1 MALQVLLFVYCMQVI
16 YTYRSFVDHMHQTEI
31 PSLPSCTARHMISEL
46 IYPLV
51 VTLAIPFYEFVV
63 YPLFRNYVPRMMKR
77 IAMGMI
83 IMAVAL
89 LGLLVLDSVG
99 HARTGGA
106 VCVLYVTHNDQ
117 ARLAPIEIGMVYLIP
132 IIVLMTFG
140 ELLTFIPG

>member
-1 MALQVLLFVYCMQVI
+1 MQVV

-31 PSLPSCTARHMISEL
+31 PSLSSCTARHMISEL

-51 VTLAIPFYEFVV
+51 VTLAIPFYEFVF
-63 YPLFRNYVPRMMKR
+63 YPLFRNYVPGMMKR
-77 IAMGMI
+77 IAMGMV
-83 IMAVAL
+83 IMALAL

-99 HARTGGA
+99 HAQTGGA
-106 VCVLYVTHNDQ
+106 VCMVYHTHSDH
-117 ARLAPIEIGMVYLIP
+117 LGPIEIRMVFLIP